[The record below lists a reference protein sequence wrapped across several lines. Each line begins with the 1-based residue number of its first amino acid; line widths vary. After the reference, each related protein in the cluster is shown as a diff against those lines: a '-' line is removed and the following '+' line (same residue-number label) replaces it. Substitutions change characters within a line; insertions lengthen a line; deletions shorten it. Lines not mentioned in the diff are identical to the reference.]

1 MRHNIA
7 LYIRVSTEEQA
18 LRQDGSIE
26 NQKHRLL
33 SFVDLKNM
41 QESGWG
47 RIVDTYTDEGLSA
60 KNTNRPAFQRMMKDM
75 RNGKIN
81 LILVTDLAR
90 LSRNILDFCILLEDL
105 KKASAKFL
113 SLKEQFDTT
122 TAAGEMM
129 VFNMINL
136 AQFERKQTSERVS
149 MNFHAR
155 ALRGLRNGGS
165 VLLGFDK
172 DPQHAGSLVLNK
184 EEARDIRFIFQ
195 TFIEEGSL
203 NRACAKLGHL
213 GIKPKTLRTKSFRH
227 NANGRWTIQ
236 SLQALLRNPAY
247 VGLREVNRSNKQKD
261 KSQLRAFE
269 EYKLVK
275 ASWPAVIEKSIFDE
289 VQRILDDN
297 LTMTRARLASS
308 EERVFLLSGRMHCGE
323 CGRPLMGVSGHGAKS
338 VHRYYVHRPIQGE
351 KVTCSVKSIRAD
363 DVETKVLEH
372 LDTVIVREGYL
383 NGIEDRIAAQA
394 HPMKNDCE
402 SEKLQCEAA
411 LRQIGQDVQATIRAT
426 ANLDAESGGQLL
438 RDTLKNLQDRK
449 AQLEARMRE
458 IEDRLESIPAPKEAR
473 RAIEY
478 NLAEYREAKR
488 AARRI
493 MLKRLLSLVIED
505 IVVESG
511 SLLIR
516 YWQTMRSERD
526 GLSRKKGRTSDDS
539 SSEVLE
545 FSPQS
550 SLPKRKDNSLQ
561 FIAFGC
567 GERI

>member
-47 RIVDTYTDEGLSA
+47 KIVDNYTDEGLSA
-60 KNTNRPAFQRMMKDM
+60 KDTKRPAFQRMMRDV

-81 LILVTDLAR
+81 LILVADLAR

-105 KKASAKFL
+105 KKANAKFL

-165 VLLGFDK
+165 VLLGFNK
-172 DPQHAGSLVLNK
+172 DPQHAGCLVLN
-184 EEARDIRFIFQ
+184 ENEAQDVRLIFQ

-203 NRACAKLGHL
+203 NRACSKLSQL
-213 GIKPKTLRTKSFRH
+213 GIKPKTLRAKSFRH

-236 SLQALLRNPAY
+236 SLQTLLRNPSY
-247 VGLREVNRSNKQKD
+247 VGLREVNRANKSKSKD
-261 KSQLRAFE
+261 HLRSFE

-275 ASWPAVIEKSIFDE
+275 ASWPPIVEMQVFES
-289 VQRILDDN
+289 VQQILDDN
-297 LTMTRARLASS
+297 LVMTRARLSTS
-308 EERVFLLSGRMHCGE
+308 EERVFILSGRMHCGE
-323 CGRPLMGVSGHGAKS
+323 CGRPLMGVSGHGVKS

-351 KVTCSVKSIRAD
+351 KITCAVKSIRAD
-363 DVETKVLEH
+363 EVEAKVLEH

-383 NGIEDRIAAQA
+383 DGIEDRIAAQA
-394 HPMKNDCE
+394 RPLKNDYETERRRCE
-402 SEKLQCEAA
+402 DDLA
-411 LRQIGQDVQATIRAT
+411 QIERDVQATIRAS
-426 ANLDAESGGQLL
+426 AVLDSHAGSSLL
-438 RDTLKNLQDRK
+438 RDTLKNLQEK
-449 AQLEARMRE
+449 KTQLEARMLE
-458 IEDRLESIPAPKEAR
+458 VEDRLENIPTPQKVR
-473 RAIEY
+473 KAIEY

-488 AARRI
+488 AARKI
-493 MLKRLLSLVIED
+493 MLKRLLSLVVED
-505 IVVESG
+505 IVVEAS
-511 SLLIR
+511 SLNIR
-516 YWQTMRSERD
+516 YWETVRADRD
-526 GLSRKKGRTSDDS
+526 GLPRKIKRTSDDE

-545 FSPQS
+545 FSPQR
-550 SLPKRKDNSLQ
+550 SLPKRKVNSLQ
-561 FIAFGC
+561 FIAIGC
-567 GERI
+567 GRRI